1 MLIKSLRMENF
12 RQFKGSNKIDF
23 SMDPRKNVTI
33 ILGDNTFGKTTLLQ
47 AFNWCF
53 YGIAMFDQNPDNLLN
68 LEVASEMLNG
78 DTRIVEVEVTV
89 IHDGAEYI
97 ITRTQRYTMN
107 NGKVRSEALLQPKVS
122 YKQSDGQTE
131 SVKAVQVKNVI
142 NNILPQDLSTYFFF
156 DTERVNNISTR
167 HDVAE
172 AVKGLL
178 GLTILDS
185 AIKHLGTRSAKTS
198 VIGKYYASMD
208 MDGDSKAQDALRR
221 IQAAEEKRAA
231 ISEQLEEC
239 KSQINHYEARKEQL
253 DAILRDN
260 QTTSSLQKKKEGLER
275 RIAQEKKALETTM
288 KAFFREFSQ
297 GSLQFFAQPLLTTT
311 SAFLKEVKVD
321 DKGVRDLT
329 KPTIEELIKRGRC
342 ICGAEIRNG
351 NDAYNH
357 LMAELAYVPPE
368 SIGNTVRHYRDKL
381 KGFSRP
387 AERLYESLKERFESV
402 YRSKTRIQEW
412 EDELL
417 EISSQIKGKENMRQ
431 YETELVDVKKR
442 LRDLNTKK
450 EHLIRDDQAEKSD
463 IDRYKKVYDSLV
475 AVSGK
480 NKEIMTL
487 IEYAEEIHDWLVE
500 TYSQKEETILEALET
515 KVNEIFERMY
525 HGHRRVVID
534 QRYQVSLLTNIA
546 DKKIAA
552 GESEGSN
559 RVKNFAFIAGLV
571 ALAKEKIM
579 TDSSENGFDLSS
591 EPYPLVMD
599 APFSNAD
606 ETHTANISKVLPE
619 IAEQV
624 IMFVMHKDW
633 RYAEPVMS
641 QRVGKQYQLNKISET
656 FTRLQ

>member
-23 SMDPRKNVTI
+23 SMEPGKNVTI

-68 LEVASEMLNG
+68 LEVASEMFNG
-78 DTRIVEVEVTV
+78 DTRIVEVEITV

-107 NGKVRSEALLQPKVS
+107 NGKVRGEATPQPKVS
-122 YKQSDGQTE
+122 YKQPDGQTE

-156 DTERVNNISTR
+156 DTERVNSISTR
-167 HDVAE
+167 RDVAE

-221 IQAAEEKRAA
+221 IQAAEAKRAA

-239 KSQINHYEARKEQL
+239 KSQINHYEGRKEQL
-253 DAILRDN
+253 DSILRDN
-260 QTTSSLQKKKEGLER
+260 QTTSTLQKKKEDLER
-275 RIAQEKKALETTM
+275 HIAQEKKALEATM
-288 KAFFREFSQ
+288 NAFFREFSQ
-297 GSLQFFAQPLLTTT
+297 GSLQFFAQPLLKTT

-321 DKGVRDLT
+321 DKGIRDLT

-381 KGFSRP
+381 QSFSRP
-387 AERLYESLKERFESV
+387 AERVYDSLTERFESM

-417 EISSQIKGKENMRQ
+417 GISSQIKGKENMRQ
-431 YETELVDVKKR
+431 YEIELVDVKKR
-442 LRDLNTKK
+442 LRDLNAKK
-450 EHLIRDDQAEKSD
+450 ERLIRDDQAQKSD

-480 NKEIMTL
+480 NKEIMAL

-500 TYSQKEETILEALET
+500 TYSQKEGTIREALET

-534 QRYQVSLLTNIA
+534 QKYQVSLLTTIA
-546 DKKIAA
+546 EKEIAA

-633 RYAEPVMS
+633 RYAEPVMY